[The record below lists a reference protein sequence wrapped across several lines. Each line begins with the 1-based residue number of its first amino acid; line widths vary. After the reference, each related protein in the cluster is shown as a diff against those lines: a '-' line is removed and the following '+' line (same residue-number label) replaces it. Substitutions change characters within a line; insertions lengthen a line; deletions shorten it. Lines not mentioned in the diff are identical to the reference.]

1 MNTLSPD
8 FFSVVGP
15 SIGAS
20 LIFIALFVWSQVQ
33 FHMFG
38 GALKTHMKDDDKSFG
53 ELKGLTVS
61 GITSQQQVAASITE
75 LAKAI
80 YRLSD
85 NQMQQIGILREI
97 TSDQKVMIE
106 NQLNAQ
112 NNLQRLLE
120 RVLEK

>member
-1 MNTLSPD
+1 MITLSPS
-8 FFSVVGP
+8 FVGP
-15 SIGAS
+15 SIRAS
-20 LIFIALFVWSQVQ
+20 LICVALFAWALLQ
-33 FHMFG
+33 FRSFG
-38 GALKTHMKDDDKSFG
+38 GVLKAHMKEDDKNFS

-61 GITSQQQVAASITE
+61 GISSQQQVAASIAE

-97 TSDQKVMIE
+97 TSDQKTMIE